1 MGSFLSVLVWGPSI
15 GAFTS
20 GPGFRGILYD
30 SYIETLRDELG
41 CWDSGFLAVHRAC
54 EHRAQEFLPKESIW
68 IEETEALLGSLPG
81 AKGN

>member
-1 MGSFLSVLVWGPSI
+1 M
-15 GAFTS
+15 
-20 GPGFRGILYD
+20 
-30 SYIETLRDELG
+30 LRDELG